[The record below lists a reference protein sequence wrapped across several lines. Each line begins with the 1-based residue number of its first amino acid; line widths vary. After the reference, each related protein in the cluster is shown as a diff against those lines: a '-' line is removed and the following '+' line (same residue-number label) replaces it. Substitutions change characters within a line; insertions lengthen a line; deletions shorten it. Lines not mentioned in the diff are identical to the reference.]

1 MSLVLKH
8 FKEKIMQE
16 YLEKFKAIFNKYFVD
31 YLKTNYTNFEGRVSR
46 SQYWYFVLCYV
57 VVAIPLGLIDGILF
71 QKQVLSLILALA
83 LIVPQIGI
91 GVRRLHDLGKPGWWY
106 FMVLIPLVGPIALL
120 VLFCMK
126 GENKDNQY
134 GKIVA

>member
-1 MSLVLKH
+1 
-8 FKEKIMQE
+8 MQE

-57 VVAIPLGLIDGILF
+57 VVAIPLAIIDGILF
-71 QKQVLSLILALA
+71 QSQILTLILSLA

-134 GKIVA
+134 GKIIA

>member
-1 MSLVLKH
+1 
-8 FKEKIMQE
+8 MQE

-57 VVAIPLGLIDGILF
+57 VVAIPLAIIDGILF
-71 QKQVLSLILALA
+71 QSQVLTLILSLA

-134 GKIVA
+134 GKIIA

>member
-1 MSLVLKH
+1 
-8 FKEKIMQE
+8 MQE

-57 VVAIPLGLIDGILF
+57 VVAIPLAIIDGILF
-71 QKQVLSLILALA
+71 QSQVLTLILSLA

>member
-1 MSLVLKH
+1 
-8 FKEKIMQE
+8 MQE

-31 YLKTNYTNFEGRVSR
+31 YLKINYTNFEGRVSR

-57 VVAIPLGLIDGILF
+57 VVAIPLAIIDGILF
-71 QKQVLSLILALA
+71 QSQVLTLILSLA

>member
-46 SQYWYFVLCYV
+46 SQFWYFVLCYV

>member
-1 MSLVLKH
+1 
-8 FKEKIMQE
+8 MQE

-31 YLKTNYTNFEGRVSR
+31 YLKINYTNFEGRVSR

-57 VVAIPLGLIDGILF
+57 LVAIPLAIIDGILF
-71 QKQVLSLILALA
+71 QSQVLTLILSLA

>member
-1 MSLVLKH
+1 
-8 FKEKIMQE
+8 MQE

-57 VVAIPLGLIDGILF
+57 VVAIPLAIIDGILF
-71 QKQVLSLILALA
+71 QSQVLTLILSLA

-106 FMVLIPLVGPIALL
+106 FMVLIPLVGPITLL

>member
-1 MSLVLKH
+1 
-8 FKEKIMQE
+8 MQE

-31 YLKTNYTNFEGRVSR
+31 YLKTNYTNLEARVSR

-57 VVAIPLGLIDGILF
+57 VVAIPLAIIDGILF
-71 QKQVLSLILALA
+71 QSQVLTLILSLA

-134 GKIVA
+134 GKIIA

>member
-1 MSLVLKH
+1 
-8 FKEKIMQE
+8 MQE

>member
-1 MSLVLKH
+1 
-8 FKEKIMQE
+8 MQE

-46 SQYWYFVLCYV
+46 SLYWYFVLCYV
-57 VVAIPLGLIDGILF
+57 VVAIPLAIIDGILF
-71 QKQVLSLILALA
+71 QSQVLTLILSLA

-106 FMVLIPLVGPIALL
+106 FMVLIPLVGPMALL

-134 GKIVA
+134 GKIIA

>member
-1 MSLVLKH
+1 
-8 FKEKIMQE
+8 MQE

-31 YLKTNYTNFEGRVSR
+31 YLKIHYTNFEGRVSR

-57 VVAIPLGLIDGILF
+57 VVAIPLGIIDGILF
-71 QKQVLSLILALA
+71 QSQVLTLILSLA

-106 FMVLIPLVGPIALL
+106 FMMLIPLVGPIALL